1 MKKKTNNKPN
11 NNEQQQPKQ
20 ADRDSVVYQGLYL
33 VEKKNETVT
42 YYGLSSNLIFH
53 AKH

>member
-1 MKKKTNNKPN
+1 MKQGNEKNPKNNKPN

-33 VEKKNETVT
+33 VEKKMK
-42 YYGLSSNLIFH
+42 L
-53 AKH
+53 